1 MTDIP
6 LASLEDKK
14 AEHITLLK
22 DTISNLKQQMNI
34 KSQVPGKNQHRFCYI
49 SFFGG

>member
-22 DTISNLKQQMNI
+22 DTISNLKQQT
-34 KSQVPGKNQHRFCYI
+34 KSQVPGKNLFCYMQ
-49 SFFGG
+49 FFVINV